1 MANWLNVLNKR
12 MAKYPLRLA
21 VGFSMFKAGTAD
33 IFTQSILEKRPEVD
47 LKRTSVFLT
56 FGCIYQGFFQYFL
69 WNIAFER
76 IFPGASLV
84 ANLQKVAVTN
94 LIGDPLFFFPT
105 FYTVREALIGPKHD
119 SSFDLVRAALG
130 HYANNYIRDWM
141 TSWTIWFPGH
151 TVTYFLMPIHLRVPW
166 VATASFGYVCILSYL
181 RGDQKS
187 ESPQTDSS

>member
-84 ANLQKVAVTN
+84 VNSFLYFYLFSVYIFRSRICFIAENNNFKQKKLTRK
-94 LIGDPLFFFPT
+94 F
-105 FYTVREALIGPKHD
+105 
-119 SSFDLVRAALG
+119 LV
-130 HYANNYIRDWM
+130 YI
-141 TSWTIWFPGH
+141 FK
-151 TVTYFLMPIHLRVPW
+151 Y
-166 VATASFGYVCILSYL
+166 
-181 RGDQKS
+181 K
-187 ESPQTDSS
+187 